1 MGQLAP
7 TYNHRRLKQVDCCEL
22 ENSIGYTVS
31 SKLTLIRV
39 TKYSKQKQGLYSN

>member
-7 TYNHRRLKQVDCCEL
+7 AYNPRRLKQVDCCEL
-22 ENSIGYTVS
+22 QNSLGYTVS

-39 TKYSKQKQGLYSN
+39 TKN